1 MGPEAEVAGVPA
13 DLQQAL
19 ERVHTA
25 TVAGARGD
33 MEPYMRLWSRA
44 SDVSLFGA
52 WGPCKQGWDEL
63 SPTFRWVGTRF
74 GGGDYRCEDTIVGVG
89 GDLAYTVGYE
99 RGTVVVDG
107 SDPKPM
113 TIRVTQIYRKESG
126 EWRLVHRHGDF
137 APVDE
142 SAGKLD

>member
-1 MGPEAEVAGVPA
+1 MGAGDP
-13 DLQQAL
+13 
-19 ERVHTA
+19 
-25 TVAGARGD
+25 
-33 MEPYMRLWSRA
+33 EPYMRLWSRA
-44 SDVSLFGA
+44 GDVSLFGA

-63 SPTFRWVGTRF
+63 SQTFRWVGSRF
-74 GGGDYRCEDTIVGVG
+74 GGGDLRCEDTIVRVS

-99 RGTVVVDG
+99 RGAMIVDG

-113 TIRVTQIYRKESG
+113 TIRVTQIYRRELG

-142 SAGKLD
+142 SAGNLD